1 MKEEYNL
8 KLGVDQIILLEDLL
22 AAHEQKLLDRWD
34 RGIDARDNNINNLNN
49 LRRIKESIL
58 EEKGYFADDDYKEK
72 TIGFK
77 PYPLPK
83 DEKEE
88 SKKEEDVKEI
98 DITDIYTQL
107 TEEEL
112 QQAIEIAYE
121 VMKEKFPK
129 DNEQSEDLV
138 RSLTKTI
145 KNFTDEEVVALVKSL
160 LEDERTKTILYENL
174 GILKLN
180 LNDVL
185 YDRESKIPDPEIN
198 EEQGLEKEPLLNKN
212 IKLEGWDE

>member
-8 KLGVDQIILLEDLL
+8 KLSVDQIILLEDLL

-58 EEKGYFADDDYKEK
+58 EEKGYFADEEYKEK

-88 SKKEEDVKEI
+88 IKKEEDVKEI
-98 DITDIYTQL
+98 DIVDIYTQL
-107 TEEEL
+107 SEEEL

-129 DNEQSEDLV
+129 DNEQLEDLV
-138 RSLTKTI
+138 ETLTKTI
-145 KNFTDEEVVALVKSL
+145 KNFTDEEVIALVKSL

-174 GILKLN
+174 GIVKLN

-198 EEQGLEKEPLLNKN
+198 EEQGVEKEPLLNKN
-212 IKLEGWDE
+212 IKLEGCDE

>member
-1 MKEEYNL
+1 MKEEYSL

-22 AAHEQKLLDRWD
+22 AAHEQKILDRWD
-34 RGIDARDNNINNLNN
+34 RGIDARDNNLNN

-88 SKKEEDVKEI
+88 RKKEEDVKEI

-107 TEEEL
+107 SEEEL

-160 LEDERTKTILYENL
+160 LEDERTKTILYEN
-174 GILKLN
+174 
-180 LNDVL
+180 
-185 YDRESKIPDPEIN
+185 
-198 EEQGLEKEPLLNKN
+198 
-212 IKLEGWDE
+212 IKLEGCVE

>member
-1 MKEEYNL
+1 MKEEYSL

-58 EEKGYFADDDYKEK
+58 EEKGYFTDDDYKEK

-77 PYPLPK
+77 PYPFPK

-88 SKKEEDVKEI
+88 IKKEEDVKEI

-107 TEEEL
+107 SEEEL

-129 DNEQSEDLV
+129 DDTQSEDLV
-138 RSLTKTI
+138 KSLTETI

-160 LEDERTKTILYENL
+160 LEDERTETILYENL
-174 GILKLN
+174 GIQEIN
-180 LNDVL
+180 GISHNI
-185 YDRESKIPDPEIN
+185 ESKISDPDIK
-198 EEQGLEKEPLLNKN
+198 EEEKSENEPLLNKN
-212 IKLEGWDE
+212 IKLEGWDK

>member
-1 MKEEYNL
+1 MKEEYSL

-88 SKKEEDVKEI
+88 RKKEEDVKEI

-107 TEEEL
+107 SEEEL

-129 DNEQSEDLV
+129 DKEQSEDLV

-174 GILKLN
+174 GIVKLN